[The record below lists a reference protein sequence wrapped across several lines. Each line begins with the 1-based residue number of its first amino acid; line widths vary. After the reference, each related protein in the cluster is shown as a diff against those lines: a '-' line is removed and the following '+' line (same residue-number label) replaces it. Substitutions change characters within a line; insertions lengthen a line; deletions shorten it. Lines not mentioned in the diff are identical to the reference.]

1 MKCSDIQELFGIY
14 WDLPNDDL
22 RRAVVDKHIKQCAL
36 CAEEFQIWEES
47 TVLIRS
53 VTEYDGMPNSVPP
66 ISEKVMHR
74 IYEDESWRIPV
85 PERMYAI
92 SYRLRRN
99 LTAVIAGCLALFVFG
114 FLFSIIYDGT
124 SNPSMISAD
133 SSIYDLQAPQALSGG
148 SAKESMNGHKLASAV
163 ASLNPT
169 FVDPLRF
176 KVGPIH
182 SYPHYLLVLSLLGLI
197 ATMLIMNWLSRTK
210 A

>member
-1 MKCSDIQELFGIY
+1 MKCNDIQELFGVY

-22 RRAVVDKHIKQCAL
+22 RRAAIDKHVKNCTV

-47 TVLIRS
+47 TMLIRIAAIS
-53 VTEYDGMPNSVPP
+53 EEIPELVPP
-66 ISEKVMHR
+66 VSQQVMNR

-99 LTAVIAGCLALFVFG
+99 VTAVVAACLALFMFS
-114 FLFSIIYDGT
+114 FLFSIVYQGAGE
-124 SNPSMISAD
+124 PSIAAAD
-133 SSIYDLQAPQALSGG
+133 NSLFDLQAPQALASG
-148 SAKESMNGHKLASAV
+148 ANKESMNGHKMASAV

-169 FVDPLRF
+169 FIDPLRF
-176 KVGPIH
+176 DAGPFH
-182 SYPHYLLVLSLLGLI
+182 SYPHYLLVVSILGLI
-197 ATMLIMNWLSRTK
+197 STMLIMNWLSRTK